1 MGGGVGIR
9 RVAWSAA
16 LTAFSLLWSGPSP
29 GVGQDAPGQRPSPS
43 LLAADAAAF
52 KRSVRRV
59 PDPGGFRV
67 SYEWCDAGGFVR
79 GIDIAMA
86 QAALAESERSF
97 GFSLQELER
106 FLIEAEVRAREELGL
121 TPVEVARRAAARS
134 SDPSWCRVE
143 KDPANDFRFVLR
155 TDGTGRSGHAA
166 EIERIIRD
174 SQEAWASSRRK
185 IAPRLEKETKR
196 FLASRGMVMTPRGI
210 AVDYKALVREN
221 RVRLAPLAAEFKR
234 ICGPNKKAL
243 LDAVLSFVQSIP
255 SRPQPPAEGDK
266 YTAGLAVPLRVLADD
281 SGDCDSKAVL
291 FASLWT
297 GLCRH
302 RTILVSVPDHMLV
315 GVDVPFAAGMTAE
328 LAGIRCVLL
337 EVNCGRSMAPGQIS
351 RYSLDCLEQGR
362 LKYRIVS

>member
-1 MGGGVGIR
+1 MGGGVRIR

-16 LTAFSLLWSGPSP
+16 LAAFSLLWSGPSP
-29 GVGQDAPGQRPSPS
+29 GVGQDASGQRPSPA
-43 LLAADAAAF
+43 LLTADAAAF

-59 PDPGGFRV
+59 PGPGGFRV
-67 SYEWCDAGGFVR
+67 SYEWCDAGGLVR
-79 GIDIAMA
+79 GIDVTMA
-86 QAALAESERSF
+86 QAVLAESERSF

-106 FLIEAEVRAREELGL
+106 YLIEAEVRVRRDLGL
-121 TPVEVARRAAARS
+121 TAAEVGRRAAARS
-134 SDPSWCRVE
+134 SDPTWCRVE
-143 KDPANDFRFVLR
+143 KDPASDFQFVLR

-166 EIERIIRD
+166 GIERIIRD

-196 FLASRGMVMTPRGI
+196 FLASRGMIMTPRGI

-221 RVRLAPLAAEFKR
+221 RDRLAPLAAEFKR

-315 GVDVPFAAGMTAE
+315 GVAVPFASGFMVELDGM
-328 LAGIRCVLL
+328 RYVLL
-337 EVNCGRSMAPGQIS
+337 EVNCGRSLLAGEIS
-351 RYSLDCLEQGR
+351 RYSLDCLSQGR
-362 LKYRIVS
+362 FKYRIVS